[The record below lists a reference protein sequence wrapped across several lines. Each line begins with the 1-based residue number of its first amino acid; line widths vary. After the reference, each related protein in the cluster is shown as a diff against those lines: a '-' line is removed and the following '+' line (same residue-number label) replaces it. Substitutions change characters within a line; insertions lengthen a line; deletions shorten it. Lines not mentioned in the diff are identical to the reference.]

1 MTICDKSLPGR
12 DSCKQAFYFVCEVL
26 KQKIHIMKTLK
37 IIAVLVLFFVSKT
50 SLSQENL
57 VERKYTDKPI
67 VQMTLNGKKIWAL
80 LDTGSEYTILN
91 INAKKRYAFD
101 SYKLYADEYKFQGLG
116 TQLMHMYTIRNAE
129 IKFNDVKLLGNILAY
144 DLSNIVESIKGRTGK
159 TITAI
164 IGTKMM
170 KHHKFIIDLGSDK
183 IVMGNATVVTN
194 SPTMQKVS
202 SN

>member
-1 MTICDKSLPGR
+1 
-12 DSCKQAFYFVCEVL
+12 
-26 KQKIHIMKTLK
+26 MKTLK
-37 IIAVLVLFFVSKT
+37 IIAILVLFLVSKT
-50 SLSQENL
+50 SFSQENTL
-57 VERKYTDKPI
+57 VETKYSDKPI

-91 INAKKRYAFD
+91 INSQKRYDFD

-129 IKFNDVKLLGNILAY
+129 IKFNEVKLLGNILAY

-194 SPTMQKVS
+194 SSAMQKMT